1 MLRSRTR
8 RALPWL
14 VIVMILTT
22 TAFLLHSQGR
32 LWLGSCEN
40 LCLWSGDTWGSD
52 NSQGLFGSFTFTHAL
67 HGFLFCGL
75 LAVILPRLSALWRLV
90 IAISLEALWEVVEN
104 GEFII
109 QRYREWTVAHGYHGD
124 TILNS
129 LGDIFACGLGFMLA
143 LRLGFRRAVVVFVI
157 TEAVLIVWIRDSLL
171 LNILMLI
178 FPIDAIKH
186 WQQTGS

>member
-1 MLRSRTR
+1 MK

-14 VIVMILTT
+14 TIVVVLVA
-22 TAFLLHSQGR
+22 TAFQLRSQGR
-32 LWLGSCEN
+32 LWWRSCDY
-40 LCLWSGDTWGSD
+40 LCLWSGDAWGSD
-52 NSQGLFGSFTFTHAL
+52 NSQGLFGSFTFTHVL

-75 LAVILPRLSALWRLV
+75 LALILPRLSELWRLA
-90 IAISLEALWEVVEN
+90 IAVSLEALWEVLEN

-109 QRYREWTVAHGYHGD
+109 RRYREWTVAHGYHGD

-129 LGDIFACGLGFMLA
+129 LGDILACGLGFVLA
-143 LRLGFRRAVVVFVI
+143 LRLGFRRAVAVFVL
-157 TEAVLIVWIRDSLL
+157 TEAFLIVWIRDSLL

-186 WQQTGS
+186 WQQAGH